1 MEYKIIKKTD
11 NLREAVETA
20 NEVLKANGELGL
32 FDGYSQELDFKERI
46 FNKHGILALVTE
58 DGKVL
63 QVTDCGNHGLYMNKL
78 TCGTMLTGGTKHL
91 ATAHHKDGV
100 VTIKDYP
107 EIALTDLVRQQV
119 RESNQIMFTA

>member
-1 MEYKIIKKTD
+1 MEYKIIKKTE

-20 NEVLKANGELGL
+20 NKILKANGKLAL
-32 FDGYSQELDFKERI
+32 FDGYSNELDFKDNFFDR
-46 FNKHGILALVTE
+46 HGILALVTE

-63 QVTDCGNHGLYMNKL
+63 QVTDCNKHGLYMNEL
-78 TCGTMLTGGTKHL
+78 TCGTVLTGGDKHL
-91 ATAHHKDGV
+91 STAHHKDNV
-100 VTIKDYP
+100 VTIKHYP

>member
-32 FDGYSQELDFKERI
+32 FDGYSQELDFKVRI

-63 QVTDCGNHGLYMNKL
+63 QVTDCNNHGLYMNEL
-78 TCGTMLTGGTKHL
+78 TCGTVLTGGDKHL
-91 ATAHHKDGV
+91 STAHHKDNV
-100 VTIKDYP
+100 VTIKHYP
-107 EIALTDLVRQQV
+107 EIALTDLIRQQV